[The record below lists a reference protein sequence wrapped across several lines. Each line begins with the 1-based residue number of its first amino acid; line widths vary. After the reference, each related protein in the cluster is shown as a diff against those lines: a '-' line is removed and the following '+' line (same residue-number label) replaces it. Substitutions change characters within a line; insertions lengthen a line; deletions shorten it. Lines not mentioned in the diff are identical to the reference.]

1 MTNHYTLA
9 QDEQSVMR
17 LRAMADSAIGFE
29 RPAWRDAGV
38 GPGSRVLEVG
48 CGPGALL
55 GELAMLVGAA
65 GEAVGID
72 TSAEAISEARSYL
85 RRRGLSQARVEVADG
100 FDSGLEPES
109 FDSAYLRLVL
119 VHVGERATELLRAVR
134 ELVRPGGTIV
144 LSDGDHAS
152 TGISGD
158 VPEFEELMNAWKAM
172 MSHRGNDVRIGL
184 HLPRIAADAG
194 LQVVAFRGHMNII
207 EPDVTFRMPHWEAR
221 KAIVTDET
229 ATAADLRRW
238 EPLVEHYAAS
248 RPFYTC
254 FPSYT
259 VIARRL

>member
-1 MTNHYTLA
+1 
-9 QDEQSVMR
+9 
-17 LRAMADSAIGFE
+17 
-29 RPAWRDAGV
+29 
-38 GPGSRVLEVG
+38 
-48 CGPGALL
+48 
-55 GELAMLVGAA
+55 
-65 GEAVGID
+65 
-72 TSAEAISEARSYL
+72 
-85 RRRGLSQARVEVADG
+85 
-100 FDSGLEPES
+100 
-109 FDSAYLRLVL
+109 VL

-134 ELVRPGGTIV
+134 DLVRPGGTIV

-194 LQVVAFRGHMNII
+194 LQVVSFRGHMNII

-254 FPSYT
+254 FPTYT